1 MPNVPI
7 SRSPKS
13 TRSNNPAAMR
23 SRPEQQEISMSNV
36 RRSML
41 VRPAALAVLAVAVV
55 AASGCHW
62 FRKNDAN
69 YQQSAENRPLE
80 VPPDLDRPST
90 DAAMQPTG
98 EQPQSVSRSSMPAP
112 AAASAAP
119 TAATG
124 FTVAG
129 ERDAVFAKVGD
140 TLSAT
145 QGVTVASK
153 AQLLGTYDVNYA
165 DTDFLVRV
173 TKVDAGVY
181 VSAVD
186 PRGMPATSEAAIKLV
201 AALKAALGAD

>member
-1 MPNVPI
+1 
-7 SRSPKS
+7 
-13 TRSNNPAAMR
+13 
-23 SRPEQQEISMSNV
+23 MSNV
-36 RRSML
+36 RRSTF
-41 VRPAALAVLAVAVV
+41 VRPAALAFLAVAVL

-62 FRKNDAN
+62 FRKNDKN

-80 VPPDLDRPST
+80 VPPDLDRPNT
-90 DAAMQPTG
+90 DAAMQQTV

-124 FTVAG
+124 FTVTG

-140 TLSAT
+140 TLAAT
-145 QGVTVASK
+145 EGVTVASK

-165 DTDFLVRV
+165 DTNFLVRV
-173 TKVDAGVY
+173 TKVEAGVY

-186 PRGMPATSEAAIKLV
+186 PRGMPATSAAAVKLI
-201 AALKAALGAD
+201 AALKTALGAG